1 MKPQTKP
8 FLTGMGAE
16 EDVMGIRI
24 VYFEKAVADSILT
37 AALSVYPRETILLL
51 QGKKSG
57 DEIRLN
63 SILIPPL
70 ATYGRGFSSYL
81 GTMLP
86 WDLTI
91 MGVAH
96 SHPSGNPHPSTHDLN
111 HFRGRIMVITAYPY
125 NDYRNLAAYD
135 REGNTIPHEIVP
147 DETPQQL

>member
-1 MKPQTKP
+1 VRT
-8 FLTGMGAE
+8 GAE
-16 EDVMGIRI
+16 ENLMVIRI

-37 AALSVYPRETILLL
+37 AAMSVYPRETILLL

-70 ATYGRGFSSYL
+70 ATYGRGFSVYL

-91 MGVAH
+91 MGAAH

-111 HFRGRIMVITAYPY
+111 HFRGRIMVIAAYPY
-125 NDYRNLAAYD
+125 NDYTNLAVYD
-135 REGNTIPHEIVP
+135 REGSRIPHEIVP
-147 DETPQQL
+147 DETQQQL

>member
-1 MKPQTKP
+1 M
-8 FLTGMGAE
+8 A
-16 EDVMGIRI
+16 IRI

-70 ATYGRGFSSYL
+70 ATYGGGFSAYL

-86 WDLTI
+86 WDITI

-111 HFRGRIMVITAYPY
+111 HFRGRIMVIATHPY
-125 NDYRNLAAYD
+125 SDYKNLAVYD

>member
-1 MKPQTKP
+1 
-8 FLTGMGAE
+8 MGAE
-16 EDVMGIRI
+16 VDVMAIRV

-63 SILIPPL
+63 SLLIPPL
-70 ATYGRGFSSYL
+70 ATYGRGFSAYL

-96 SHPSGNPHPSTHDLN
+96 SHPSGNLHPSTHDLN
-111 HFRGRIMVITAYPY
+111 HFRGRVMVIAGYPY
-125 NDYRNLAAYD
+125 NDYRDLAVYD
-135 REGNTIPHEIVP
+135 REGSVIPHEVVP